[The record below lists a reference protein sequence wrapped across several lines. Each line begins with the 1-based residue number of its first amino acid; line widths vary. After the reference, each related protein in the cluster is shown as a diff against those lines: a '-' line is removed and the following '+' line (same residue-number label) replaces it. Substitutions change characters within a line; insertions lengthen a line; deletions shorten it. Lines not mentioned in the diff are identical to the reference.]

1 MQTGSEGGE
10 NFVSSTGGVTT
21 THGTYVEKVNRCN
34 SGGRTGKREREKKRS
49 IDHDKRGGREG
60 GERVLQ
66 VQDTLISPTGGFY
79 RLQPPSDTR
88 LVVKISDAPWAGERG
103 RAVNRCRLIEHIHV
117 RRAVSPLLYPRTHN
131 FLHRSISI
139 HEFLLRS
146 SCLED
151 VNPLPLP
158 VPAPRPFE
166 NRLRIERRG
175 RSATRLQAGRTS
187 IIRRAR
193 GRGVRG
199 GIDARTCLSRR
210 VYTHRKRCRMRD

>member
-146 SCLED
+146 SCRED
-151 VNPLPLP
+151 VNPPPSPCPSSSSL
-158 VPAPRPFE
+158 RKSTS
-166 NRLRIERRG
+166 NR
-175 RSATRLQAGRTS
+175 ATRTLGHSFTGRTDVNYTS
-187 IIRRAR
+187 RAGQGCAWWNR
-193 GRGVRG
+193 C
-199 GIDARTCLSRR
+199 AHLSLPAC
-210 VYTHRKRCRMRD
+210 VHTPKEV

>member
-21 THGTYVEKVNRCN
+21 TYGTYVEKVNRCN
-34 SGGRTGKREREKKRS
+34 SGGRTRKREREKKRS

-151 VNPLPLP
+151 VNPPPSPCPSSSSL
-158 VPAPRPFE
+158 RKSTS
-166 NRLRIERRG
+166 NRV
-175 RSATRLQAGRTS
+175 TRTLGHSFTGRTDVNYTS
-187 IIRRAR
+187 RAEQ
-193 GRGVRG
+193 G
-199 GIDARTCLSRR
+199 GAWWNRCAHLSLPAC
-210 VYTHRKRCRMRD
+210 VHTPKEV

>member
-49 IDHDKRGGREG
+49 IDHDKRGGRKG

-146 SCLED
+146 SCRED
-151 VNPLPLP
+151 VNPPPSPCPSSSSL
-158 VPAPRPFE
+158 RKSTS
-166 NRLRIERRG
+166 NR
-175 RSATRLQAGRTS
+175 ATRTLGHSFTGRTDVNYTS
-187 IIRRAR
+187 RA
-193 GRGVRG
+193 GQG
-199 GIDARTCLSRR
+199 DAWWNRCAHLSLPAC
-210 VYTHRKRCRMRD
+210 VHTPKEV

>member
-21 THGTYVEKVNRCN
+21 THGTYVEKVNRYN

-146 SCLED
+146 SCRED
-151 VNPLPLP
+151 VNPPPSPCPSSSSL
-158 VPAPRPFE
+158 RKSTS
-166 NRLRIERRG
+166 NR
-175 RSATRLQAGRTS
+175 ATRTLGHSFTGRTDVNYTS
-187 IIRRAR
+187 RAGQR
-193 GRGVRG
+193 GAWWNRC
-199 GIDARTCLSRR
+199 AHLSLPAC
-210 VYTHRKRCRMRD
+210 VHTPKEV

>member
-146 SCLED
+146 SCRED
-151 VNPLPLP
+151 VNPPPSPCSSSSSL
-158 VPAPRPFE
+158 RKSTS
-166 NRLRIERRG
+166 NR
-175 RSATRLQAGRTS
+175 ATRTLGHSFTGRTDVNYTS
-187 IIRRAR
+187 RA
-193 GRGVRG
+193 GQG
-199 GIDARTCLSRR
+199 GAWWNRCAHLSLPAC
-210 VYTHRKRCRMRD
+210 VHTPKEV

>member
-21 THGTYVEKVNRCN
+21 TYGTYVEKVNRCN

-117 RRAVSPLLYPRTHN
+117 RFHPSYIHVHTIFFTVPFQFTNSFSVLRVSKTL
-131 FLHRSISI
+131 I
-139 HEFLLRS
+139 
-146 SCLED
+146 
-151 VNPLPLP
+151 PLPLP

-166 NRLRIERRG
+166 NRLRIERQG

-193 GRGVRG
+193 GRGCAWWNRC
-199 GIDARTCLSRR
+199 AHLSLPAC
-210 VYTHRKRCRMRD
+210 VHTPKEV

>member
-117 RRAVSPLLYPRTHN
+117 RPSYIYVHTIFFTVPFQFTNFFSVLRVSKTL
-131 FLHRSISI
+131 I
-139 HEFLLRS
+139 
-146 SCLED
+146 
-151 VNPLPLP
+151 PLPLP

-166 NRLRIERRG
+166 NRLRIERQG